1 MVEMSG
7 TALAKVITAG
17 LRGGARRRTSGLGC
31 RGVVDGTAVVDEGG
45 LLLLEV
51 VVVDLVVVEVLGVV
65 VVDDGGDGD
74 VLVVGNAA
82 VVTRVGRGVVVEVV
96 EVAAVLAVVL
106 GVLGVSVSR
115 ITMVLETGL
124 SMSVDAGGSSVP
136 RHLAFL

>member
-31 RGVVDGTAVVDEGG
+31 RGVVDGTAVVEEEG

-65 VVDDGGDGD
+65 VVDDQGGDGD

-106 GVLGVSVSR
+106 GVSVSR
-115 ITMVLETGL
+115 ITMVLETGSL
-124 SMSVDAGGSSVP
+124 LSVDAGGSSVP

>member
-1 MVEMSG
+1 MSG

-65 VVDDGGDGD
+65 VVDDQGGDGD

-82 VVTRVGRGVVVEVV
+82 VVTRVGRGVVVEV
-96 EVAAVLAVVL
+96 ATVLAV
-106 GVLGVSVSR
+106 VLGVSVSR
-115 ITMVLETGL
+115 ITMVLETGSL
-124 SMSVDAGGSSVP
+124 LSVDAGGSSVP